1 MVLCPQPLKTSVCRI
16 SFRQGAGLHCKNVG
30 KMLWLIQLLST
41 LPIGR
46 SNRSAHPDR
55 FHLT

>member
-1 MVLCPQPLKTSVCRI
+1 MVLCPQPLKTSSGVLVLED
-16 SFRQGAGLHCKNVG
+16 SGLHCKNVG

>member
-1 MVLCPQPLKTSVCRI
+1 MVLCPQPLKTSSGVLVLED
-16 SFRQGAGLHCKNVG
+16 SGLHCKNVG
-30 KMLWLIQLLST
+30 KMLWLIQLLCT